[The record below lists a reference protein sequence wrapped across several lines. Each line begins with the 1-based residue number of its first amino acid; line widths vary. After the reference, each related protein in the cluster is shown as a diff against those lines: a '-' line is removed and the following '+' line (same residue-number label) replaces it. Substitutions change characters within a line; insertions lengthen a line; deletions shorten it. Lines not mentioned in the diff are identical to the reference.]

1 VKANYYF
8 IIVRAIEEGVKLGLN
23 RAYKHEDRPSREVME
38 DNIERAI
45 MNGLCEVLEFNDEHS
60 ESD

>member
-1 VKANYYF
+1 MKANYYF